1 MWFDSH
7 VQSRICHIVYH
18 IMSEGYKTK
27 QIGINI
33 MALRWC
39 LHCILVYRLYM
50 YYPYLEEDTT
60 ICVTRYK
67 QGYL

>member
-1 MWFDSH
+1 MWFDSR

-33 MALRWC
+33 MA
-39 LHCILVYRLYM
+39 
-50 YYPYLEEDTT
+50 
-60 ICVTRYK
+60 
-67 QGYL
+67 